1 MPSETRRVEVA
12 AGHAVN
18 VRLARHP
25 SPRPGFVRVVKSHR
39 APFDI
44 SADRWAASE
53 VVR

>member
-18 VRLARHP
+18 VRLARQP

-44 SADRWAASE
+44 PVDRWAASE